1 MFPCSVYF
9 PKDPELKKLY
19 DYLAQYFEPKIRL
32 PQAGS
37 KSAESLEDCQ
47 EQDAGAAGVESG
59 ESQES
64 ELEEAGPVCLHDVYA
79 AISPQESDP
88 SAVMARK
95 EEKLCWTLGGDL
107 RKTPSPSEDFES
119 AWCKG
124 PGDSTPPKQ
133 IELPSSVN
141 GPVPEELM
149 NSVRSRVMFLEQLSF
164 SDDANLCFLP

>member
-1 MFPCSVYF
+1 M
-9 PKDPELKKLY
+9 
-19 DYLAQYFEPKIRL
+19 QYFKPKFRQ
-32 PQAGS
+32 PRQP
-37 KSAESLEDCQ
+37 AENPEDSQ
-47 EQDAGAAGVESG
+47 EQNPATPGEESG

-64 ELEEAGPVCLHDVYA
+64 EFEEAGPVCLHDVYA
-79 AISPQESDP
+79 INPEESDT
-88 SAVMARK
+88 SAVVARK

-141 GPVPEELM
+141 GPVPEEFM
-149 NSVRSRVMFLEQLSF
+149 NFVRSRVKFLEQLRF
-164 SDDANLCFLP
+164 SASAILPFLPYRS

>member
-1 MFPCSVYF
+1 MCTPQSA
-9 PKDPELKKLY
+9 PKKVT
-19 DYLAQYFEPKIRL
+19 LA
-32 PQAGS
+32 
-37 KSAESLEDCQ
+37 
-47 EQDAGAAGVESG
+47 
-59 ESQES
+59 
-64 ELEEAGPVCLHDVYA
+64 
-79 AISPQESDP
+79 P

-95 EEKLCWTLGGDL
+95 EGDL

>member
-95 EEKLCWTLGGDL
+95 EEKLCWTLGGTSEKHPAPV
-107 RKTPSPSEDFES
+107 KT
-119 AWCKG
+119 
-124 PGDSTPPKQ
+124 
-133 IELPSSVN
+133 
-141 GPVPEELM
+141 
-149 NSVRSRVMFLEQLSF
+149 SRVLGARVQVIQLHRNRLSYRRL
-164 SDDANLCFLP
+164 SMGLCRKSL